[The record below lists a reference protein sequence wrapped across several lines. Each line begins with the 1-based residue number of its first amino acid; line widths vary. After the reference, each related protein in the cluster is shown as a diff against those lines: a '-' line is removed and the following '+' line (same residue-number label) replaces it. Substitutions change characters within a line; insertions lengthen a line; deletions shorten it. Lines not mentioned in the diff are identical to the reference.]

1 MKILSNN
8 YKEKKYRKKGI
19 RFLSK
24 MKLEN
29 ALDCFQKANSINN
42 SSENSFNLAL
52 SLMSLNQYSEAEKYF
67 QKVYEDFPENE
78 INSLALAESL
88 LMQKK
93 WKNSEKIYA
102 ELVKRNPDSKTY
114 KKYLKRAKDVVAR
127 EKYVKSKEL
136 FESAQNELQKNN
148 NEQAMKILKE
158 AAEFDSENPN
168 IMNNIGSILMSRKMF
183 SEAYGYFE
191 KAVILAPNN
200 KKFQKNVFFAKM
212 KLKK

>member
-1 MKILSNN
+1 MKILYNH

-19 RFLSK
+19 QFLNK
-24 MKLEN
+24 RKLEI

-42 SSENSFNLAL
+42 SSENKFNLAL

-67 QKVYEDFPENE
+67 RIVYEKFSDNE
-78 INSLALAESL
+78 INSLAFAECL

-93 WKNSEKIYA
+93 WKDSVKIYT
-102 ELVKRNPDSKTY
+102 ELVKKNPDSKVY
-114 KKYLKRAKDVVAR
+114 KKYLKRAKDVIVR

-136 FESAQNELQKNN
+136 FESAQNELQKKN
-148 NEQAMKILKE
+148 NEQALKMLKE
-158 AAEFDSENPN
+158 AVEFDSENPN

-200 KKFQKNVFFAKM
+200 KKFQKNFMLAKM
-212 KLKK
+212 KLRK

>member
-1 MKILSNN
+1 MKILSNH

-19 RFLSK
+19 QFLNK
-24 MKLEN
+24 RKLEI

-42 SSENSFNLAL
+42 SSENKFNLAL

-67 QKVYEDFPENE
+67 RIVYEKFPDNE
-78 INSLALAESL
+78 INSLAFAECL

-93 WKNSEKIYA
+93 WKDSVKIYT
-102 ELVKRNPDSKTY
+102 ELVKKNPDSKVY
-114 KKYLKRAKDVVAR
+114 KKYLKRAKDVIVR

-136 FESAQNELQKNN
+136 FESAQNELQKKN
-148 NEQAMKILKE
+148 NEQALKMLKE
-158 AAEFDSENPN
+158 AVEFDSENPN

-200 KKFQKNVFFAKM
+200 KKFQKNVLLAKM
-212 KLKK
+212 KLRK

>member
-1 MKILSNN
+1 MKILSNH

-19 RFLSK
+19 QFLNK
-24 MKLEN
+24 RKLEN

-42 SSENSFNLAL
+42 SSENKFNLAL

-67 QKVYEDFPENE
+67 RIVYEKFSDNE
-78 INSLALAESL
+78 INSLAFAECL

-93 WKNSEKIYA
+93 WKDSVKIYT
-102 ELVKRNPDSKTY
+102 ELVKKNPDSKVY
-114 KKYLKRAKDVVAR
+114 KKYLKRAKDVIVR

-136 FESAQNELQKNN
+136 FESAQNELQKKN
-148 NEQAMKILKE
+148 NEQALKMLKE
-158 AAEFDSENPN
+158 AVEFDSENPN

-200 KKFQKNVFFAKM
+200 KKFQKNVLLAKM
-212 KLKK
+212 KLRK

>member
-1 MKILSNN
+1 MKILSNH

-19 RFLSK
+19 QFLNK
-24 MKLEN
+24 RKLEN

-42 SSENSFNLAL
+42 SSENKFNLAL

-67 QKVYEDFPENE
+67 RIVYEKFPDNE
-78 INSLALAESL
+78 INSLAFAECL

-93 WKNSEKIYA
+93 WKDSVKIYT
-102 ELVKRNPDSKTY
+102 ELVKKNPDSKVY
-114 KKYLKRAKDVVAR
+114 KKYLKRAKDVIVR

-136 FESAQNELQKNN
+136 FESAQNELQKKNN
-148 NEQAMKILKE
+148 AQALKMLKE
-158 AAEFDSENPN
+158 AVEFDSENPN

-200 KKFQKNVFFAKM
+200 KKFQKNVMLAKM
-212 KLKK
+212 KLRK